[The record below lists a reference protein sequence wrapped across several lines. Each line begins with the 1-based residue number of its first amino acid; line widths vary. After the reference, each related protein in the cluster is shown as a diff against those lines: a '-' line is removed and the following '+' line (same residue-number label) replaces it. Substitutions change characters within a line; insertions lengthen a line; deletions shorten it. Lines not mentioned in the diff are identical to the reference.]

1 MSPRRAWLP
10 LAVALVVIA
19 SGLLAAQG
27 HLSPVA
33 PPRAAA
39 VLPLHPG
46 LASSSAAL
54 NSLALACG
62 AGPLS
67 CALYGSF
74 CEILCTAPTPALQDT
89 PYLETLVGDYSNSL
103 NLTTGLGVQLSE
115 QLLNISLPY
124 WEDAASAAALEEF
137 NYTHFDPGPILM
149 NSGIGAE
156 LASIPYALTLTSSNL
171 FNESLIAPFQATFDA
186 GGAFCP
192 NSQDCSTDIL
202 ELDQGSLCYT
212 GGYEAGNGNS
222 CSTPKTAGDLNVYET
237 LPNVTS
243 YLYLRAGAPIDVQC
257 GLLQSVAVY
266 NDSSHYSV
274 SLSGDQ
280 QFFVPESGVYSTN
293 NSATGC
299 RIGGPGVQLL
309 EGPGT
314 SLTWEQ
320 GLCGGQSLLSVGC
333 NPQPKDTP
341 TSSPF
346 WAAGYLRG
354 PPPIL
359 TTGVA
364 GAVNVTGQWDYLMGT
379 EIPAIVQQS
388 VSAAQAYLT
397 YLKGAFPSGNIPSN
411 CTIPMP
417 SWAAP
422 PYLSAGLGGMST
434 QQLIQLYAAMMAGLG
449 QWAGSSSNFQGY
461 CLGHPNFPG
470 LGNLTWSGGDENIT
484 GMIYTLPVGSQT
496 LSNPATWAVSSGGQP
511 VQLVLWPAT
520 ANDRVPLTTVTD
532 LQVTNPIYAYV
543 PSLREVLTLRG
554 NLTSSG
560 ASDGK
565 VGAALYL
572 TTCVISGGAENP
584 CQLQYDQVVILPPTV
599 TCPLGATTCQT
610 PSPPGGTGGPV
621 FPPFS
626 IGAPCTWPG
635 VNAVCGAFNAF
646 LGAFALIGEIVL
658 LVVFVVIIFVA
669 ASFVL
674 GLRDGGK
681 DGG

>member
-1 MSPRRAWLP
+1 MSQDRRAWLP

-27 HLSPVA
+27 HLSTVA

-39 VLPLHPG
+39 EHPLLP
-46 LASSSAAL
+46 SSTGS
-54 NSLALACG
+54 SQPVSDLALACAG
-62 AGPLS
+62 GPLS
-67 CALYGSF
+67 CALYAGF
-74 CEILCTAPTPALQDT
+74 CEVLCTAPPTTLQDT

-137 NYTHFDPGPILM
+137 NYTNFSAGPILE

-156 LASIPYALTLTSSNL
+156 LASIPYALTLTASNL

-192 NSQDCSTDIL
+192 SSSSCSTDIL
-202 ELDQGSLCYT
+202 ELDQGALCYT
-212 GGYEAGNGNS
+212 GGYEAGTGNN
-222 CSTPKTAGDLNVYET
+222 CSTPVVAGDLNVYAT
-237 LPNVTS
+237 LSSTAS
-243 YLYLRAGAPIDVQC
+243 YLYVRAGSPVDVQC
-257 GLLQSVAVY
+257 GLLQSVTLENV
-266 NDSSHYSV
+266 SSHYSV
-274 SLSGDQ
+274 SVSQ
-280 QFFVPESGVYSTN
+280 SQTIYVPESGVYSTN
-293 NSATGC
+293 GSTPGC
-299 RIGGPGVQLL
+299 RVGGPGVQLL

-320 GLCGGQSLLSVGC
+320 GLCGSQARPWAC
-333 NPQPKDTP
+333 DPQVKDAP

-354 PPPIL
+354 PPPAL
-359 TTGVA
+359 TTGIA
-364 GAVNVTGQWDYLMGT
+364 GAVNMTGQWDYLMGT

-397 YLKGAFPSGNIPSN
+397 YVQGAFPNGSIPSN

-434 QQLIQLYAAMMAGLG
+434 QQLIQIYAAMMAGLG
-449 QWAGSSSNFQGY
+449 NWAGSSSNFQGY
-461 CLGHPNFPG
+461 CLGHPHFPG

-484 GMIYTLPVGSQT
+484 GMLYTLPVGAQSFA
-496 LSNPATWAVSSGGQP
+496 NPSTWAVSNGGLP
-511 VQLVLWPAT
+511 VQLVLWPAA
-520 ANDRVPLTTVTD
+520 ANERVPLKTVTD
-532 LQVTNPIYAYV
+532 LQETNPIFAYV
-543 PSLREVLTLRG
+543 PSLKEVLTLRG

-565 VGAALYL
+565 VGAAMYL
-572 TTCVISGGAENP
+572 TSCVIAGGTENP
-584 CQLQYDQVVILPPTV
+584 CQLQYDQVVILPPSV
-599 TCPLGATTCQT
+599 TCPLGATSCQP
-610 PSPPGGTGGPV
+610 PSPPGGTGGLV

-626 IGAPCTWPG
+626 IGAPCTWPV
-635 VNAVCGAFNAF
+635 VNGVCGFMNGI
-646 LGAFALIGEIVL
+646 LGDLAWGGE
-658 LVVFVVIIFVA
+658 LVVLVVVLVGGVVVVD
-669 ASFVL
+669 FVL
-674 GLRDGGK
+674 GLRGGGK